1 MIRVEVIVFHLRYR
15 RVFKRTHVISV
26 NRLNLEIRGIQRIHK
41 RIMESCYALLDELPE
56 EISDNKAVFA
66 SRVGSAVKWSLVDI
80 QGDNWFKRRK

>member
-1 MIRVEVIVFHLRYR
+1 
-15 RVFKRTHVISV
+15 
-26 NRLNLEIRGIQRIHK
+26 
-41 RIMESCYALLDELPE
+41 MESCYALLDELPE